1 MWQTFVCILPIIFID
16 SNMKTNKLFAAI
28 AGMLLAFSGY
38 AQTTNTILE
47 NGSYFNGKSF
57 VPFGEIAFKDGKIV
71 SISKNKT
78 SEQGNRIDVKGKYI
92 IPGLIDAHVH
102 IGGSPA
108 YPYVPAEPLLN
119 ANSAL
124 LCGVTTLVDL
134 FYSEDQMKQ
143 TREEAAKSPAS
154 YSSLIMAGPILTAPG
169 GHGTEYGVPTRT
181 ITSVADATSI
191 TGEVIDG
198 GVDVIKLAYEAD
210 SSNYIPSINLDM
222 VKAIVAVAHKRGK
235 KVFAHIDRA
244 QQAIDCALAGVDV
257 LAHMP
262 SDALTDAQLKILK
275 KTGVVIIPTITVMQS
290 AVEGHDAKYM
300 SDSLLWRTVNP
311 AYMSNFSRAELKSPF
326 PKERLLKYFGSFDYY
341 QNLANCIKYNIP
353 LLAGTDAG
361 NYAVF
366 YGYSLH
372 NEIAQYVKAGMSN
385 AAALHTATDNLS
397 MVLPDIKTGKIIPG
411 YHADIVVLN
420 SNPLQDINNTKD
432 INMVF
437 HEGEKAKDLISA
449 LPKEMAAPEEKSL
462 PYDASVFD
470 LNGLDKMPAYTIIST
485 DAAMGGT
492 SEITPSLKKDNGTY
506 IHLEGKVVPKGY
518 VGFATLCF
526 SLAKD
531 EKSSP
536 VDISAYSAVEFEEK
550 GNGEAY
556 NLMLISSLVKDYNYH
571 MAPFTSSKEWKTIR
585 IPFSDFKQSPFFG
598 TKIDLNLKT
607 IKMFCVSAT
616 GKAYPIDLDIK
627 NIHLVK

>member
-1 MWQTFVCILPIIFID
+1 
-16 SNMKTNKLFAAI
+16 MKTNKILAAI
-28 AGMLLAFSGY
+28 AGMLLAFSGH

-78 SEQGNRIDVKGKYI
+78 NEQGNRIDVKGKYI

-108 YPYVPAEPLLN
+108 YPYVPTDPLVN
-119 ANSAL
+119 VNSAL

-134 FYSEDQMKQ
+134 FYPEDQMDQ
-143 TREEAAKSPAS
+143 TRWDAARAPGT

-181 ITSVADATSI
+181 ITSVADATRI
-191 TGEVIDG
+191 TGEVINDR
-198 GVDVIKLAYEAD
+198 VDVIKLAYEAD
-210 SSNYIPSINLDM
+210 TSNYIPSISLDM
-222 VKAIVAVAHKRGK
+222 VKAIVVVAHKRGK

-244 QQAIDCALAGVDV
+244 QQAVDCALAGVDV
-257 LAHMP
+257 IAHIP
-262 SDALTDAQLKILK
+262 SDALTDAQLKTLK
-275 KTGVVIIPTITVMQS
+275 KTGVVIIPTITVLQS
-290 AVEGHDAKYM
+290 MVEGHDAKYM
-300 SDSLLWRTVNP
+300 SDSLLWNTVNP
-311 AYMSNFSRAELKSPF
+311 VYMANFSRAAVKAPI

-341 QNLANCIKYNIP
+341 QNLANCIKYHIP

-397 MVLPDIKTGKIIPG
+397 MVLPNINTGEIKPG
-411 YHADIVVLN
+411 YNADLVVLN

-432 INMVF
+432 IDMVF
-437 HEGEKAKDLISA
+437 HKGKKAKSLITA
-449 LPKEMAAPEEKSL
+449 LHKAAKAEDEKPL
-462 PYDASVFD
+462 AYNASVFD
-470 LNGLDKMPAYTIIST
+470 LNGLDKMPAYTIVST

-492 SEITPSLKKDNGTY
+492 SELTPSLKKDDGTY

-526 SLAKD
+526 PLAKD
-531 EKSSP
+531 TKSSP
-536 VDISAYSAVEFEEK
+536 VDISGYSAVEFEEK

-556 NLMLISSLVKDYNYH
+556 SLMLISSLVKDYNYH
-571 MAPFTSSKEWKTIR
+571 MAPFTSSKEWKTVS
-585 IPFSDFKQSPFFG
+585 IPFSDFKQSPYFG
-598 TKIDLNLKT
+598 TKMDLDLKT
-607 IKMFCVSAT
+607 IKMFCISAT